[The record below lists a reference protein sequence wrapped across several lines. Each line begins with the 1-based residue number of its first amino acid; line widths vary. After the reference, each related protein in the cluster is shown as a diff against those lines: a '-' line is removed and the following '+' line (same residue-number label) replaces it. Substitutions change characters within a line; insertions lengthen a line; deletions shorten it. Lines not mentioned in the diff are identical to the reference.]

1 MKRFVGW
8 TILSILLVFILSFP
22 FSVKLAKAG
31 TIVVPDDY
39 TTIQAAIDAALPG
52 DTVFVR
58 KGIYHEN
65 LFISKAL
72 SLVGEDWQ
80 QTIIDGGG
88 AGHVVYIKADN
99 VKVTGFT
106 FKNSSSEYPYSGI
119 YLDESHGCHIYGNN
133 ITAMYYGIR
142 IYNSSNNYVS
152 QNYISRVYGSSSSTI
167 GIELAWSCNN
177 TINCNYLHI
186 YYIGIKLAES
196 RNNFVERNILQP
208 YYSGGYAFDV
218 EYNSDFNTFLNNNV
232 TTSHEPGYYECYFSY
247 GFYISDSVCNVL
259 QGNKMHASFA
269 CIYLYASNNTIMVE
283 NDFIDADYALSL
295 IYSNFCVFYHNN
307 IFRGR
312 IQFPWGDLIGNLWD
326 NGYPSGGNYWED
338 QWPKSDYYSSPNQ
351 DQPGSDGIVDT
362 PYDLGY
368 SNKDR
373 YPFMNLYREPCF
385 EVSAA
390 PQSQKFYGPQT
401 KSYTIIITSVNSF
414 ILPVN
419 LSCSWFGATPPGVTF
434 SLSRST
440 ITPPPNG
447 KDISNLT
454 VTASSTAVA
463 GSYTLRI
470 TGTSGSL
477 TNYVDIVVTVL
488 SASLD
493 ITPPEIGEP
502 VQTPS
507 NNTIQPTEKVKI
519 SVNVTDDESGIS
531 QVILSYTTD
540 NGTTWTN
547 LNMQLNATTNS
558 YEIEVREQQPG
569 TVVKYKIIAYDNAG
583 NNATKDNNG
592 YYYTYQVIPEFP
604 STVALA
610 VFLLTTLIATALLI
624 TKRKSANP
632 LISSF

>member
-1 MKRFVGW
+1 MKRFAGLI
-8 TILSILLVFILSFP
+8 ILSILLMFILSST
-22 FSVKLAKAG
+22 FSVKLVKAG

-58 KGIYHEN
+58 KGIYREN
-65 LFISKAL
+65 LFIGKAL

-88 AGHVVYIKADN
+88 TGHVVYIKADN

-106 FKNSSSEYPYSGI
+106 IKNSSSEYPYSGI
-119 YLDESHGCHIYGNN
+119 YVDESHGCHIYGNN

-142 IYNSSNNYVS
+142 IYNSSNNYIS
-152 QNYISRVYGSSSSTI
+152 QNYISRVYGSSSSTT
-167 GIELAWSCNN
+167 GIELAWSHNN
-177 TINCNYLHI
+177 TINNNYLNI
-186 YYIGIKLAES
+186 YFTGIKLAES

-208 YYSGGYAFDV
+208 YYSGGRAFDV
-218 EYNSDFNTFLNNNV
+218 GYNSDFNTFLNNNI
-232 TTSHEPGYYECYFSY
+232 TTSERYFSY
-247 GFYISDSVCNVL
+247 GFYISNSVCNVL
-259 QGNKMHASFA
+259 QGNKMHASST

-283 NDFIDADYALSL
+283 NDFTYASYAINLR
-295 IYSNFCVFYHNN
+295 YSHFCVFYHNN
-307 IFRGR
+307 IFEGT
-312 IQFPWGDLIGNLWD
+312 IDFSSNLIGNLWD
-326 NGYPSGGNYWED
+326 NGYPSGGNYWKR
-338 QWPKSDYYSSPNQ
+338 QSSKSDYYSGPNQ

-373 YPFMNLYREPCF
+373 YPFMNPYREPSF
-385 EVSAA
+385 EISAS
-390 PQSQKFYGPQT
+390 PQSQKFYAPQT
-401 KSYTIIITSVNSF
+401 KSYTIILTSVNSF

-419 LSCSWFGATPPGVTF
+419 VSCSWFGATPSGVTF
-434 SLSRST
+434 SLSRSI

-447 KDISNLT
+447 KETSNLT
-454 VTASSTAVA
+454 LTASSTATI
-463 GSYTLRI
+463 GTYTLRI

-477 TNYVDIVVTVL
+477 SNYVDIAVTVL

-502 VQTPS
+502 LQTPS
-507 NNTIQPTEKVKI
+507 NNTIQPTKKVKI
-519 SVNVTDDESGIS
+519 SVKVTDDESGIS

-547 LNMQLNATTNS
+547 LNMQMNATTSS
-558 YEIEVREQQPG
+558 YEIEVPEQQPG
-569 TVVKYKIIAYDNAG
+569 TVVKYKIITYDNAG
-583 NNATKDNNG
+583 NSVTKDNNG

-610 VFLLTTLIATALLI
+610 LFLLITLIATALLI
-624 TKRKSANP
+624 TKRKNANP

>member
-1 MKRFVGW
+1 MFNIK
-8 TILSILLVFILSFP
+8 LV
-22 FSVKLAKAG
+22 KAG

-58 KGIYHEN
+58 KGIYREN
-65 LFISKAL
+65 LFIGKAL

-88 AGHVVYIKADN
+88 AGHVVYIKGDN

-106 FKNSSSEYPYSGI
+106 IKNSSSEYPYSGI

-133 ITAMYYGIR
+133 ITVMYYGIR
-142 IYNSSNNYVS
+142 IYNSSDNTVS
-152 QNYISRVYGSSSSTI
+152 QNYVSEVYGSSSSTT
-167 GIELAWSCNN
+167 GIELAWSHDNTVSNN
-177 TINCNYLHI
+177 YIFQSI
-186 YYIGIKLAES
+186 YGIKLAES
-196 RNNFVERNILQP
+196 RNNIIERNTFNFTVYGVFADLNSSYNTFYRNYINEGNGFRII
-208 YYSGGYAFDV
+208 SSNGNAFY
-218 EYNSDFNTFLNNNV
+218 ENTLLAQGREGIYMYNSNGSIIFGNMFNLSGYGITIGTSIDVAIVKNDFYVGGKALDLYDTYNVTFFHNNV
-232 TTSHEPGYYECYFSY
+232 FGGGVS
-247 GFYISDSVCNVL
+247 
-259 QGNKMHASFA
+259 
-269 CIYLYASNNTIMVE
+269 
-283 NDFIDADYALSL
+283 LSWV
-295 IYSNFCVFYHNN
+295 SGAV
-307 IFRGR
+307 
-312 IQFPWGDLIGNLWD
+312 WD
-326 NGYPSGGNYWED
+326 DGYPSGGNYWASYY
-338 QWPKSDYYSSPNQ
+338 WRTDYYSGPNQ
-351 DQPGSDGIVDT
+351 DQPGSDGIADE
-362 PYDLGY
+362 PYDLG
-368 SNKDR
+368 SNNKDR
-373 YPFMNLYREPCF
+373 YPFMNPYREPSF
-385 EVSAA
+385 EISAS
-390 PQSQKFYGPQT
+390 PQSQKIYAPQT

-419 LSCSWFGATPPGVTF
+419 LSCSWFGETPSGVTF

-454 VTASSTAVA
+454 VAASSTATI

-477 TNYVDIVVTVL
+477 ANYVDLVVTFL

-547 LNMQLNATTNS
+547 LNMQMNATTNS
-558 YEIEVREQQPG
+558 YEVEVPEQQPG
-569 TVVKYKIIAYDNAG
+569 TVVKYKIVTYDNAG
-583 NNATKDNNG
+583 NSAIKDNNG

-604 STVALA
+604 SPIILLL
-610 VFLLTTLIATALLI
+610 FILTTMISVIFVKEREKLSLHSR
-624 TKRKSANP
+624 RKC
-632 LISSF
+632 